1 MNRALSLGIAIWI
14 GLLAP
19 TIAGGETMYVIDRL
33 LVGVHEDKTRDS
45 AVVKVVPTATSLEVM
60 EKDKDLVKVRTP
72 EGTEGWVDAKYLTDE
87 MPAQLIVEELE
98 AWKKSRKDELTAA
111 WAEVESLR
119 TKLKKKKGEPANLD
133 EVNSS
138 LKELQRLQEENR
150 QLKERAAGNEARLK
164 ELSQKLQEA
173 TAKLATMP
181 TNEESSPL
189 EPPSLGRFLT
199 NLLQINPWYWTALG
213 VLFFIGIIMGIYLMD
228 VTQRRRHG
236 GFRV

>member
-19 TIAGGETMYVIDRL
+19 TIAGGETMYVSDRL

-119 TKLKKKKGEPANLD
+119 TKLTKKKGEPANLD

>member
-119 TKLKKKKGEPANLD
+119 TKLKEKKGEPANLD

-181 TNEESSPL
+181 TDEESSPL
-189 EPPSLGRFLT
+189 EPPSLGRFIT